1 MTPGIPGRRVI
12 DGRFELLERLGGG
25 GMGLVWRARDL
36 ALEREVALKEVRPPD
51 PALLEDDPTAARML
65 RERVL
70 REARSLA
77 RLNHPHVVTIHHIV
91 DAAEVPHPWLVMELV
106 PGGSLHD
113 RLANGPIAP
122 VEAAVIGR
130 GVLSALSA
138 AHAAGIHHR
147 DVKPGNVLLRAD
159 GSPVLTDFGIAAL
172 RESTSLTATGDLI
185 GSPEYIAPER
195 IRGEEDNAASD
206 LWSLGMMLY
215 VAVEGEHPLR
225 RATSLATLAAVLT
238 ETVPAP
244 VRAGA
249 LRPVLE
255 ALLVRDP
262 AARPDAAQLD
272 ALLAAA
278 AGEPGARASS
288 QHTTS
293 ALPVADALAWQPGEL
308 GGGRAVESGADTGS
322 RSGFDAAFG
331 ADMGSRSGSGP
342 AWAGADRVGPG
353 WAGADRV
360 DAGPNSRSSQ
370 GASADSSGE
379 APVGSAAAGSSGA
392 GSPYGSVFT
401 PATPES
407 AARQRARRNRIVG
420 GSVVATALVGT
431 LVAVLL
437 VSQLRDSGSDA
448 AGDGAKPA
456 ATRTNISPDARESS
470 PNDEPTEPAERP
482 SPTRTASKPAADKEN
497 LMTPAG
503 IRGVIESMKP
513 VIGGTKVKSFSVHDT
528 FASIDAPVPGNA
540 RLQDRYSYR
549 DGKTTKDNGFGRTGE
564 DEKTIDLTK
573 VNWDA
578 LPALF
583 AKADKELGITTP
595 KNRYVIV
602 DLGLIDRVASL
613 RVYVSD
619 DYGSGYLRAD
629 LDGKV
634 VKMYPR

>member
-77 RLNHPHVVTIHHIV
+77 RLNHPNVVTIHHIV

-113 RLANGPIAP
+113 RLTSGPIGPA
-122 VEAAVIGR
+122 EAAAIGR

-215 VAVEGEHPLR
+215 VAVEGQHPLR

-238 ETVPAP
+238 ETVPP
-244 VRAGA
+244 PTRAGA
-249 LRPVLE
+249 LAPVLD

-262 AARPDAAQLD
+262 AARPDAAHLD
-272 ALLAAA
+272 RLLAAA
-278 AGEPGARASS
+278 AGEPTGRPSS

-293 ALPVADALAWQPGEL
+293 ALPVADALAWQPADL
-308 GGGRAVESGADTGS
+308 GGGRAAAGGAADGGPADTG
-322 RSGFDAAFG
+322 
-331 ADMGSRSGSGP
+331 P
-342 AWAGADRVGPG
+342 AWSGADRVG
-353 WAGADRV
+353 AEA
-360 DAGPNSRSSQ
+360 NSGSRKASSTPPPP
-370 GASADSSGE
+370 SAPPS
-379 APVGSAAAGSSGA
+379 
-392 GSPYGSVFT
+392 SPYGTPFT
-401 PATPES
+401 PAEPGSPDRLRAHRIRIITGS
-407 AARQRARRNRIVG
+407 AVG
-420 GSVVATALVGT
+420 TALVGA
-431 LVAVLL
+431 LVAVVL
-437 VSQLRDSGSDA
+437 VSQFDGSDSDRDANA
-448 AGDGAKPA
+448 AGPGKKPA
-456 ATRTNISPDARESS
+456 ATNSA
-470 PNDEPTEPAERP
+470 
-482 SPTRTASKPAADKEN
+482 SPTRSPNAPVDPVDETPIRPSATRTGKPAADTEN
-497 LMTPAG
+497 LLTPTA
-503 IRGVIESMKP
+503 IRGVIEAMAP
-513 VIGGTKVKSFSVHDT
+513 TIGGTRVKDFSVHDK
-528 FASIDAPVPGNA
+528 FASVKAPTAGDA
-540 RLQDRYSYR
+540 RLYDRFSYR
-549 DGKTTKDNGFGRTGE
+549 DGVTTKDAGSGTDR
-564 DEKTIDLTK
+564 DDKTIDLTK

-578 LPALF
+578 LPALI
-583 AKADKELGITTP
+583 AKADKELGITAP
-595 KNRYVIV
+595 KNRYVIL
-602 DLGLIDRVASL
+602 DMGLTDRVPAL
-613 RVYVSD
+613 KVYVSD
-619 DYGSGYLRAD
+619 DYGGGYLRAD
-629 LDGKV
+629 LNGKV

>member
-1 MTPGIPGRRVI
+1 MTPGVPGRRVI

-113 RLANGPIAP
+113 RLMVGPIPPA
-122 VEAAVIGR
+122 EAAVIGR

-215 VAVEGEHPLR
+215 VAVEGQHPLR

-244 VRAGA
+244 ARAGA
-249 LRPVLE
+249 LTPVLE

-262 AARPDAAQLD
+262 AARPDAAHLD
-272 ALLAAA
+272 RLLAEA
-278 AGEPGARASS
+278 AGEPTGRPSS

-293 ALPVADALAWQPGEL
+293 ALPVADALAWQPADL
-308 GGGRAVESGADTGS
+308 GGGRAADTG
-322 RSGFDAAFG
+322 
-331 ADMGSRSGSGP
+331 P
-342 AWAGADRVGPG
+342 AWSGADRVG
-353 WAGADRV
+353 A
-360 DAGPNSRSSQ
+360 
-370 GASADSSGE
+370 E
-379 APVGSAAAGSSGA
+379 ANSGA
-392 GSPYGSVFT
+392 WQASSTPPPSSVPPSSRYATPFT
-401 PATPES
+401 PAEPPS
-407 AARQRARRNRIVG
+407 PDRQRVRRTRIIAGSAVG
-420 GSVVATALVGT
+420 TALVGG
-431 LVAVLL
+431 LVALVLA
-437 VSQLRDSGSDA
+437 SQLGDTGSDSDTK
-448 AGDGAKPA
+448 AGAGKQGSDSARPTRSPDVPGIPVDSIPSRPS
-456 ATRTNISPDARESS
+456 ATRTTKP
-470 PNDEPTEPAERP
+470 PAETVNLLT
-482 SPTRTASKPAADKEN
+482 PTA
-497 LMTPAG
+497 
-503 IRGVIESMKP
+503 IRSLIDAMAP
-513 VIGGTKVKSFSVHDT
+513 VIGGTKVKELNVYDKYAFTEV
-528 FASIDAPVPGNA
+528 PVAGNA
-540 RLQDRYSYR
+540 RLYDRFSYR
-549 DGKTTKDNGFGRTGE
+549 DGATKKESGSGTDR
-564 DEKTIDLTK
+564 DDKTIDLTK

-578 LPALF
+578 LPALM

-595 KNRYVIV
+595 KNHYVIV
-602 DLGLIDRVASL
+602 DIGLIDRVPAL
-613 RVYVSD
+613 KIYVSD
-619 DYGSGYLRAD
+619 DYGGGYLRAD

>member
-122 VEAAVIGR
+122 AEAAAIGR

-244 VRAGA
+244 GRAGA

-262 AARPDAAQLD
+262 AARPDAARLD

-278 AGEPGARASS
+278 AGEPGARPSS

-293 ALPVADALAWQPGEL
+293 ALPVADALAWQPGDL
-308 GGGRAVESGADTGS
+308 GGGRAVDPGWDSGSRSGLDAAFGADTGS
-322 RSGFDAAFG
+322 RSGPAWTG
-331 ADMGSRSGSGP
+331 ADRVGP
-342 AWAGADRVGPG
+342 AWAGADRVGG
-353 WAGADRV
+353 GS
-360 DAGPNSRSSQ
+360 NSGSWQ
-370 GASADSSGE
+370 GASADSSDE
-379 APVGSAAAGSSGA
+379 VPVGSAAAGTPGA
-392 GSPYGSVFT
+392 GSPYGSAFT

-437 VSQLRDSGSDA
+437 ASQLRDSGSDS
-448 AGDGAKPA
+448 AGAGAKPT
-456 ATRTNISPDARESS
+456 ATRPTMTPDARGSS
-470 PNDEPTEPAERP
+470 PDDEPTEPAERP
-482 SPTRTASKPAADKEN
+482 SPTRSASKPAADKEN

-513 VIGGTKVKSFSVHDT
+513 VIGGTKVKSMSIHDS
-528 FASIDAPVPGNA
+528 FASVDAPVPGNA

-549 DGKTTKDNGFGRTGE
+549 DGKTTKDTGFGRTGD

-595 KNRYVIV
+595 KTRYVIV
-602 DLGLIDRVASL
+602 DLGLVDRVPSL
-613 RVYVSD
+613 KVYVGD

-634 VKMYPR
+634 LKMYPR

>member
-1 MTPGIPGRRVI
+1 MTPGIPGRRVV

-77 RLNHPHVVTIHHIV
+77 RLNHPNVVTIHHIV

-113 RLANGPIAP
+113 RLIHGPIAP
-122 VEAAVIGR
+122 AEAAAIGR
-130 GVLSALSA
+130 GVLSALDA

-147 DVKPGNVLLRAD
+147 DVKPGNVLLRGD

-195 IRGEEDNAASD
+195 IRGEEDNTASD

-215 VAVEGEHPLR
+215 VAVEGQHPLR

-238 ETVPAP
+238 ETVPPAS
-244 VRAGA
+244 RAGA
-249 LRPVLE
+249 LAPVLD

-272 ALLAAA
+272 RLLAEA
-278 AGEPGARASS
+278 AGAPTGRPTS

-293 ALPVADALAWQPGEL
+293 ALPVADALAWQPADL
-308 GGGRAVESGADTGS
+308 GGGRAAAGGPATGG
-322 RSGFDAAFG
+322 RTAAG
-331 ADMGSRSGSGP
+331 RAEDGP
-342 AWAGADRVGPG
+342 AWSGADRVGPQT
-353 WAGADRV
+353 
-360 DAGPNSRSSQ
+360 NSGTGQASSTPPPP
-370 GASADSSGE
+370 SAPPSSH
-379 APVGSAAAGSSGA
+379 
-392 GSPYGSVFT
+392 YGTPFT
-401 PATPES
+401 PAEPPS
-407 AARQRARRNRIVG
+407 PDLARARRTRIIAGSAVG
-420 GSVVATALVGT
+420 TALVGT
-431 LVAVLL
+431 LVAVIL
-437 VSQLRDSGSDA
+437 VSQFRDSGSDA
-448 AGDGAKPA
+448 DHTSAGAGKPG
-456 ATRTNISPDARESS
+456 TSS
-470 PNDEPTEPAERP
+470 P
-482 SPTRTASKPAADKEN
+482 SPTRSADRPGIPVDEDVDSTPTRPSASRTTKPPTEAANLLTPAAVREVITA
-497 LMTPAG
+497 MTPT
-503 IRGVIESMKP
+503 
-513 VIGGTKVKSFSVHDT
+513 IGGTKVKKFTVHDK
-528 FASIDAPVPGNA
+528 FASVDAPVAGDA
-540 RLQDRYSYR
+540 RLYDRFTYR
-549 DGKTTKDNGFGRTGE
+549 DGATTKDKGFGSTDRDDRTF
-564 DEKTIDLTK
+564 DLAK

-578 LPALF
+578 LPALI
-583 AKADKELGITTP
+583 AKADKELGISTP
-595 KNRYVIV
+595 KTRYMIV
-602 DLGLIDRVASL
+602 DLGLSDRVPAL
-613 RVYVSD
+613 KIYVSD

>member
-1 MTPGIPGRRVI
+1 MTPGVPGRRVI

-113 RLANGPIAP
+113 RLMVGPIPPA
-122 VEAAVIGR
+122 EAAVIGR

-215 VAVEGEHPLR
+215 VAVEGQHPLR

-244 VRAGA
+244 TRAGA
-249 LRPVLE
+249 LTPVLE

-262 AARPDAAQLD
+262 AARPDAAHLD
-272 ALLAAA
+272 RLLAEA
-278 AGEPGARASS
+278 AGEPTGRPSS

-293 ALPVADALAWQPGEL
+293 ALPVADALAWQPADL
-308 GGGRAVESGADTGS
+308 GGGRAADTG
-322 RSGFDAAFG
+322 
-331 ADMGSRSGSGP
+331 P
-342 AWAGADRVGPG
+342 AWS
-353 WAGADRV
+353 GADRV
-360 DAGPNSRSSQ
+360 DADTN
-370 GASADSSGE
+370 
-379 APVGSAAAGSSGA
+379 SGA
-392 GSPYGSVFT
+392 WQTSSTPPPSSVPPSSRYATPFT
-401 PATPES
+401 PAEPQS
-407 AARQRARRNRIVG
+407 PDRQRVRRTRIIAGSAVG
-420 GSVVATALVGT
+420 TALVGG
-431 LVAVLL
+431 LVALVLA
-437 VSQLRDSGSDA
+437 SQLGDTGSDSNTK
-448 AGDGAKPA
+448 AGAGKQGGDSARPTPSPSVPGIPVDSIPTRPS
-456 ATRTNISPDARESS
+456 ATRTTKP
-470 PNDEPTEPAERP
+470 PAETVNLLT
-482 SPTRTASKPAADKEN
+482 PTA
-497 LMTPAG
+497 
-503 IRGVIESMKP
+503 IRGLIDAMAP
-513 VIGGTKVKSFSVHDT
+513 VIGGTKVKELNVYDKYAFT
-528 FASIDAPVPGNA
+528 EAPVAGNA
-540 RLQDRYSYR
+540 RLYDRFSYR
-549 DGKTTKDNGFGRTGE
+549 DGVTKKESGSGTDR
-564 DEKTIDLTK
+564 DDKTIDLTK

-578 LPALF
+578 LPALI

-595 KNRYVIV
+595 KSRYVIL
-602 DLGLIDRVASL
+602 DIGLIDRVPAL
-613 RVYVSD
+613 KIYVSD
-619 DYGSGYLRAD
+619 DYGGGYLRAD